1 MMKRIF
7 TGKDMAIILICG
19 FAVVVAVNFYMAS
32 VAIGG
37 FGGVV
42 VENSYVASQKFN
54 GWLERARETKRLG
67 YSVALE
73 RGPDNRLLADVAHA
87 PDHAQVSA
95 QLRRPLGTPE
105 TLTLALKPQGGGRYV
120 TDRPLPAG
128 RWIARIVIDNG
139 TDHWIDELEIQ

>member
-42 VENSYVASQKFN
+42 VENSYVASQKYN
-54 GWLERARETKRLG
+54 GWLEQARRTEKLG
-67 YSVALE
+67 YAVSVDRDSQGRLAAIV
-73 RGPDNRLLADVAHA
+73 DNA
-87 PDHAQVSA
+87 PANAKISA
-95 QLRRPLGTPE
+95 ELRRPLGQPE
-105 TLTLALKPQGGGRYV
+105 MRTISLQRNADGRYLSR
-120 TDRPLPAG
+120 DPLPSG
-128 RWIARIVIDNG
+128 RWIARITVDTG
-139 TDHWIDELEIQ
+139 SAPWIDELEIK

>member
-7 TGKDMAIILICG
+7 TGKDMAIILVCG
-19 FAVVVAVNFYMAS
+19 FVVVVAVNFYMAS

-42 VENSYVASQKFN
+42 VENSYVASQKYN

-67 YSVALE
+67 YSVALK
-73 RGPDNRLLADVAHA
+73 RGLDDRLLADVAHA
-87 PDHAQVSA
+87 PDQAHVSA
-95 QLRRPLGTPE
+95 QLRRPLGKPE
-105 TLTLALKPQGGGRYV
+105 TLTLELKPEGDGRYV

-128 RWIARIVIDNG
+128 RWTARIVIDNG
-139 TDHWIDELEIQ
+139 VDHWIDELEVQ